1 MEKILREILLKAVSA
16 QHAEVSSIE
25 IEIPKEENFGDL
37 STPIAMGLAK
47 TLKKPPKKIAE
58 DIVNSIQSLELEVK
72 SSELFEKIEIAGPGF
87 INFTFSKKFICDE
100 LKELIEKQD
109 TLLTENI
116 GKGKRVQIEFVSAN
130 PTGPLHLGHGRG
142 AALGAALSNLL
153 SEAGYEVEKEYYIND
168 AGRQV
173 KLLGMSVFAKYKQLH
188 GVDYPFPEDGYR
200 GEYIEELAKEFR
212 VQSPEFGVKDD
223 NTLLKE
229 ITDFSYKKMLDAI
242 KKDLADFGVNFDS
255 WQSERELYTP
265 LKSPPYKGG
274 EWGGELQKSEVEDS
288 IDELKNRGYIYEKDG
303 ATWFRATEFGDD
315 KDRVV
320 IKREGD
326 YTYFAPDIAY
336 HRKKV
341 EKGFDEIIDIW
352 GADHHGYIPRMQAVI
367 QALGYPK
374 EHLRVL
380 LVQMVTLLRG
390 GKPVQMSKRAG
401 EFITLREVM
410 DEIGADTT
418 KFLFLTR
425 RSDSHLE
432 VDIEVAKAQSSENP
446 VYYVQYAHAR
456 ICSIFNQWVVAIE
469 SEKGRSGEKET
480 LKESHPFTHSPI
492 HPFTDFNGELFN
504 DEEVRIIKKLL
515 LYPMMFRNATMAH
528 EPHRI
533 TFYLQEIAGMF
544 HPYYHKHR
552 VVSED
557 LEITKARLALCRA
570 IQIVLRHGLKILGV
584 KAPERM

>member
-37 STPIAMGLAK
+37 SAPIAMGLAK
-47 TLKKPPKKIAE
+47 TLKKPPRKIAE
-58 DIVNSIQSLELEVK
+58 DIVNSIQSLELGVK

-87 INFTFSKKFICDE
+87 INFTFSKKFICNE

-188 GVDYPFPEDGYR
+188 GVDYPFPEEGYR
-200 GEYIEELAKEFR
+200 GEYIEDIAKKFKSSLQSNDEELL
-212 VQSPEFGVKDD
+212 D
-223 NTLLKE
+223 E
-229 ITDFSYKKMLDAI
+229 ITDFAYKKMLDEI
-242 KKDLADFGVNFDS
+242 KKDLADFGVFFDS
-255 WQSERELYTP
+255 WQSERELYEKGEVTKAIDD
-265 LKSPPYKGG
+265 LKS
-274 EWGGELQKSEVEDS
+274 
-288 IDELKNRGYIYEKDG
+288 RGYIYEQDG
-303 ATWFRATEFGDD
+303 AVWCKSTEFGDD
-315 KDRVV
+315 KDRVI
-320 IKREGD
+320 IKKDGE
-326 YTYFAPDIAY
+326 YTYFTPDIAY
-336 HRKKV
+336 HRKKI

-456 ICSIFNQWVVAIE
+456 INSIFEKARQEAIGYGQE
-469 SEKGRSGEKET
+469 AKD
-480 LKESHPFTHSPI
+480 L
-492 HPFTDFNGELFN
+492 TDFNGELFN
-504 DEEVRIIKKLL
+504 EEEIRIIKKLL
-515 LYPMMFRNATMAH
+515 LYPMMFKNAAIAH

-533 TFYLQEIAGMF
+533 TFYLQEIAGIF

>member
-1 MEKILREILLKAVSA
+1 MEKILREILQDAGFRIQDSGFGDIA
-16 QHAEVSSIE
+16 IEV
-25 IEIPKEENFGDL
+25 PKEEGFGDL
-37 STPIAMGLAK
+37 STPVAMGLAK
-47 TLKKPPKKIAE
+47 TLKRPPRKIAE
-58 DIVNSIQSLELEVK
+58 DIVNAIKKIPPFAPKKSPLRPFSKEKLGWVK
-72 SSELFEKIEIAGPGF
+72 SEGEEGFEIFEKIDIAGPGF
-87 INFTFSKKFICDE
+87 INFTFSKRYLCEE
-100 LKELIEKQD
+100 LKELIEKQGD
-109 TLLTENI
+109 FLTEDV

-153 SEAGYEVEKEYYIND
+153 AEAGYRIEREYYIND

-173 KLLGMSVFAKYKQLH
+173 KLLGMSVFAKYRQML
-188 GVDYPFPEDGYR
+188 GEDYPFPEDGYR
-200 GEYIEELAKEFR
+200 GEYIEELAKEFG
-212 VQSPEFGVKDD
+212 VQSSEFGAKDD
-223 NTLLKE
+223 NILLKE
-229 ITDFSYKKMLDAI
+229 ITDFAYKRMLDEI
-242 KKDLADFGVNFDS
+242 KKDLEDFGIFFNS
-255 WQSERELYTP
+255 WQSERELYQVR
-265 LKSPPYKGG
+265 
-274 EWGGELQKSEVEDS
+274 QKSEVENA
-288 IDELKNRGYIYEKDG
+288 IDDLKKRGYIYEKDG
-303 ATWFRATEFGDD
+303 ATWFKSTAFGDD

-352 GADHHGYIPRMQAVI
+352 GADHHGYVPRMQAVI

-374 EHLRVL
+374 DYLRVL
-380 LVQMVTLLRG
+380 LVQIVTLLRG

-401 EFITLREVM
+401 EFITLREVI

-425 RSDSHLE
+425 RPDSHLE

-456 ICSIFNQWVVAIE
+456 ICSIF
-469 SEKGRSGEKET
+469 EKVKSQIPPSPTFSKGGSGG
-480 LKESHPFTHSPI
+480 I
-492 HPFTDFNGELFN
+492 ADFNGELFN
-504 DEEVRIIKKLL
+504 DEEMRIVKKLL
-515 LYPMMFRNATMAH
+515 LYPMIFKNAALAH

-533 TFYLQEIAGMF
+533 TFYLQELAGMF
-544 HPYYHKHR
+544 HPYYHKYR
-552 VVSED
+552 VASED
-557 LEITKARLALCRA
+557 IELTKSRLALCA
-570 IQIVLRHGLKILGV
+570 GIMTVLKHGLKILGV

>member
-47 TLKKPPKKIAE
+47 TLKKPPRKIAE
-58 DIVNSIQSLELEVK
+58 DTVNALENKEI
-72 SSELFEKIEIAGPGF
+72 FEKIDIAGPGF
-87 INFTFSKKFICDE
+87 INFTFSKSHLCSE
-100 LKELIEKQD
+100 LKKLIEKQD
-109 TLLTENI
+109 NFFVEDI
-116 GKGKRVQIEFVSAN
+116 GKGRRVQIEFVSAN

-153 SEAGYEVEKEYYIND
+153 TESGYRVERQYYIND

-173 KLLGMSVFAKYKQLH
+173 RLLGMSVLAKYKQLI
-188 GVDYPFPEDGYR
+188 GIEYPFPEDGYR
-200 GEYIEELAKEFR
+200 GEYIEDLAKEFK
-212 VQSPEFGVKDD
+212 VQSSEFAVKDS

-242 KKDLADFGVNFDS
+242 KKDLEDFGVFFDS
-255 WQSERELYTP
+255 WQSEQDLYEKGEVVQAIND
-265 LKSPPYKGG
+265 LKK
-274 EWGGELQKSEVEDS
+274 
-288 IDELKNRGYIYEKDG
+288 RGYIYEKEG
-303 ATWFRATEFGDD
+303 ATWFKSTEFGDD
-315 KDRVV
+315 KDRVI

-352 GADHHGYIPRMQAVI
+352 GADHHGYVPRIQAVI

-374 EHLRVL
+374 DHLRVL

-401 EFITLREVM
+401 EFITLREVI

-432 VDIEVAKAQSSENP
+432 VDIEVAKAQSSDNP

-456 ICSIFNQWVVAIE
+456 INSIFEKARQEAIGYKQE
-469 SEKGRSGEKET
+469 A
-480 LKESHPFTHSPI
+480 I
-492 HPFTDFNGELFN
+492 DFNGELFN
-504 DEEVRIIKKLL
+504 DEEIRIIKKLL
-515 LYPMMFRNATMAH
+515 LYPMIFRNAAIAH

-533 TFYLQEIAGMF
+533 TFYLQEIAGLF

-552 VVSED
+552 IISEN
-557 LEITKARLALCRA
+557 LETTKTRLALCKA